1 MFFFSPYDLLL
12 LPALLIVLWAQFKV
26 KSAYANYSQVGVRSG
41 VTGADIARLMLREEG
56 IEQSVGMEVIPGE
69 MTDHYDPR
77 GRVLRLSEATYHG
90 GSIASLG
97 IAAHEVGHAIQHARG
112 YKALELRNVVYP
124 LCSIGETLG
133 LPMVFIGFIM
143 GFGPLVTAGILLFTA
158 AVFFTIITLPVEFDA
173 SRRAVHALAG
183 SGYMTQDE
191 VAGTRKVLNAAAMT
205 YVAAALSAILNLLR
219 LVFIAN
225 SRD

>member
-1 MFFFSPYDLLL
+1 MIFFSPFDVLLI
-12 LPALLIVLWAQFKV
+12 PALLIVLWAQFKV
-26 KSAYANYSQVGVRSG
+26 KSAYAKYSKVGVQSG
-41 VTGADIARLMLREEG
+41 MSGADIARLMLREEG

-77 GRVLRLSEATYHG
+77 GRVLRLSDATYNG

-112 YKALELRNVVYP
+112 YKALQLRNVIYP

-133 LPMVFIGFIM
+133 LPMVLIGFFM
-143 GFGPLVTAGILLFTA
+143 GFGPLVTAGILLFTV

-183 SGYMTQDE
+183 SGYMSPDE
-191 VAGTRKVLNAAAMT
+191 LAGTRKVLNAAAMT
-205 YVAAALSAILNLLR
+205 YVAAALAAILNLVR
-219 LVFIAN
+219 LVLIAN